1 MVWRAGLMAKVK
13 TLGINDN
20 MFAFINDFIHERT
33 FQVRVGADNSTS
45 KVLQN
50 GTPQGS
56 VISPILF
63 LIMIN
68 DIKVVRPGVELSL
81 FADDSATYK
90 AGKNIN
96 TIMSDLQGTLDDIS
110 DWSEKWGLKIS
121 LTKSCGVIFTNK
133 TKYVV
138 RNPLKIAGK
147 DLKMETKVKFL
158 GRVFDSKLS

>member
-1 MVWRAGLMAKVK
+1 MAKVK
-13 TLGINDN
+13 TLGINGN

-68 DIKVVRPGVELSL
+68 DMLIKVVRPGVELSL
-81 FADDSATYK
+81 SADDSATYRS
-90 AGKNIN
+90 GKNIN
-96 TIMSDLQGTLDDIS
+96 AITSDVQGTLDDIS
-110 DWSEKWGLKIS
+110 NFHQYILCIRIVFIIS
-121 LTKSCGVIFTNK
+121 L
-133 TKYVV
+133 
-138 RNPLKIAGK
+138 
-147 DLKMETKVKFL
+147 
-158 GRVFDSKLS
+158 